1 VPLIHAAKG
10 CGIIKSDDP
19 DLTQRLNQEAA
30 VALAAGRAAGLQI
43 SEAEAIRMATEYKP
57 GLILA
62 DVNLGRGGDGITAV
76 RQILRHVSIPVIF
89 VTAYAER
96 LLTAEGVE
104 PAFIISKPFDRMTLA
119 IAIYQ
124 AITAGQ
130 IPAVQVSARREP
142 IAAARCPGCGLPF
155 ADFRQTGLLGCPAC
169 YDAFMPQIGA
179 VIERAQA
186 GAVHHV
192 GRSPQRLEGMAD
204 RVALRKRLMQE
215 LETAIA
221 AEQYERAARLRDQL
235 QGLGDVGGKA

>member
-1 VPLIHAAKG
+1 MKCDHCDTPAVVHEVVIKNGTTSEVHLCAEHAAQKG
-10 CGIIKSDDP
+10 YQVP
-19 DLTQRLNQEAA
+19 TAPVTQL
-30 VALAAGRAAGLQI
+30 LAQ
-43 SEAEAIRMATEYKP
+43 
-57 GLILA
+57 
-62 DVNLGRGGDGITAV
+62 
-76 RQILRHVSIPVIF
+76 F
-89 VTAYAER
+89 
-96 LLTAEGVE
+96 
-104 PAFIISKPFDRMTLA
+104 
-119 IAIYQ
+119 
-124 AITAGQ
+124 AGQ

-192 GRSPQRLEGMAD
+192 GRSPRRLEGMAD
-204 RVALRKRLMQE
+204 RVALRNRLMQE

>member
-1 VPLIHAAKG
+1 VIKNGTTSEVHLCAEHAAQKG
-10 CGIIKSDDP
+10 YQVP
-19 DLTQRLNQEAA
+19 TAPVTQL
-30 VALAAGRAAGLQI
+30 LAQ
-43 SEAEAIRMATEYKP
+43 
-57 GLILA
+57 
-62 DVNLGRGGDGITAV
+62 
-76 RQILRHVSIPVIF
+76 F
-89 VTAYAER
+89 
-96 LLTAEGVE
+96 
-104 PAFIISKPFDRMTLA
+104 
-119 IAIYQ
+119 
-124 AITAGQ
+124 AGQ

-142 IAAARCPGCGLPF
+142 TAAARCPGCGLPF